1 MALWAR
7 DFYNSTLG
15 AYPKDIMVRVLP
27 RMRSASDGYEF
38 RGDRLVLYR
47 PVLLDG
53 DVIGGVRVE
62 ARMGLWTRLGALG
75 AIGGVVF
82 LVCGLVVLLLASR
95 LQLVIS
101 APVIQ
106 LADVAR
112 RISREA
118 NYSVRAPKIAD
129 DEMGDLAEAF
139 NDMLDVIDTQAIRV
153 EQAKEEAEAAN
164 RSKGD
169 FLATMS
175 HEIRT
180 PMNGVIGMTGLILD
194 TELTA
199 EQREYASIL
208 RRSGE
213 SLLTVINDI
222 LDFSKAEAGKLTLE
236 PIPFDLQVAVEEIA
250 DLQAV
255 RAEEKGIDLI
265 VRYPHDVPRY
275 VIGDPG
281 RIRQVLSN
289 FVGNAIK
296 FTTDGHTLVSVE
308 SMGSTNGKADLRISV
323 LDTGVGIPERAIPT
337 LFEKFTQADSSTTR
351 KYGGTGLGLAI
362 SKQLTELMGGSLGIE
377 SEEGKGSTFWFR
389 LELPLA
395 PKPPR
400 TALTDIDLEGVHV
413 LIVDDNDINQV
424 VMEEQLARAGIRTGT
439 AASRD
444 EALDLLRGAVETGDP
459 YQIALLDFQ
468 MPGMD
473 GWHLRRLIK
482 AEPACGDPL
491 MLLLTSTGQRGAADW
506 FKEAGFVGYLV
517 KPIGAS
523 MLVEAVR
530 AAWAANQQGDT
541 SVFVT
546 RHSLAEAQAAS
557 AEVDIEEAPSI
568 SLRVLVVEDNLVNQ
582 MIASKMLE
590 KLGCQ
595 VDVAANGQEA
605 VDMLEML
612 PYHVVFMDCQ
622 MPEMD
627 GFEATLVIR
636 RKEESSG
643 EHVPIIAMTANAMA
657 SDRERC
663 LEAGMDDYLSKPVQL
678 ADLQRMVRDQQ
689 LAVESSDAAR

>member
-1 MALWAR
+1 MAIPLLAGFVAPEWMTSREGVLVWLTALVPA
-7 DFYNSTLG
+7 FLLAYYKGWHG
-15 AYPKDIMVRVLP
+15 ASVAL
-27 RMRSASDGYEF
+27 
-38 RGDRLVLYR
+38 
-47 PVLLDG
+47 
-53 DVIGGVRVE
+53 
-62 ARMGLWTRLGALG
+62 ALG
-75 AIGGVVF
+75 MATLTSAHVALLLLGHVAPNWTLLFGVV
-82 LVCGLVVLLLASR
+82 LVYIGVSLGLGVFADLLH
-95 LQLVIS
+95 
-101 APVIQ
+101 
-106 LADVAR
+106 
-112 RISREA
+112 
-118 NYSVRAPKIAD
+118 
-129 DEMGDLAEAF
+129 
-139 NDMLDVIDTQAIRV
+139 
-153 EQAKEEAEAAN
+153 QAKEEAEAAN

-236 PIPFDLQVAVEEIA
+236 PIPFDLQVAVEEVA
-250 DLQAV
+250 ALQAV

-389 LELPLA
+389 LKLSLA
-395 PKPPR
+395 PQPPQ
-400 TALTDIDLEGVHV
+400 TALPEADLTGVRV

-424 VMEEQLARAGIRTGT
+424 VMEEQLARARIRTGT
-439 AASRD
+439 AASGG

-459 YQIALLDFQ
+459 YQIALLDFH
-468 MPGMD
+468 MPEMD
-473 GWHLRRLIK
+473 GWHLARSIK
-482 AEPACGDPL
+482 AEPECGDPL
-491 MLLLTSTGQRGAADW
+491 MLLLTSSGQRGAAQR
-506 FKEAGFVGYLV
+506 FKEAGCVGYLV
-517 KPIGAS
+517 KPIRASLLLGA
-523 MLVEAVR
+523 V
-530 AAWAANQQGDT
+530 WAANQQGDT
-541 SVFVT
+541 SMFVT

-557 AEVDIEEAPSI
+557 AEVDIEEAPST

-595 VDVAANGQEA
+595 VDVAANGREA

-627 GFEATLVIR
+627 GFEATRVIR

-657 SDRERC
+657 GDRERC
-663 LEAGMDDYLSKPVQL
+663 LEAGMDDYLSKPVL
-678 ADLQRMVRDQQ
+678 PAELQRVVRDQQ
-689 LAVESSDAAR
+689 FAVEGSDAAR